1 MLKRIFKTNHC
12 LNKGLLPK
20 EANITM
26 NKSLIILGVLFLS
39 SCDDRSNLEQLVPI
53 GDQTQI
59 AAPLEQNLSPT
70 AKNIILFIGDGMGP
84 NHVSL
89 ARLSI
94 GGPNHR
100 LSFENFPITG
110 IVYNHSADNLYTDS
124 AASATTL
131 ATGVSTING
140 FVSVDPEKKPLPTIA
155 ELLSTKGYVS
165 GLVSTS
171 SITHATPASFYA
183 HVDSRD
189 KEVEIAEM
197 LVKSDVI
204 IALGGGTEYFDLT
217 TLSSELH
224 LVQSED
230 GLNLE
235 ALSPSKRVLGLFAED
250 GLDRRES
257 PPTQTKMTSTAIEFL
272 EQKSINCSGFFL
284 MSEGSQID
292 WGGHAN
298 NVEYMLAE
306 SIDFDAS
313 VQAAIEFAKQDKN
326 TLILVT
332 ADHATGGLVL
342 QKPNGSNIVAQW
354 TTTNH
359 DLSPINIYAY
369 GPGAELFSGVMDN
382 TEIFDRMLRAL
393 NYQNLDSQNCGD

>member
-1 MLKRIFKTNHC
+1 VPKINYVF
-12 LNKGLLPK
+12 NKGLFPK
-20 EANITM
+20 GANTIM
-26 NKSLIILGVLFLS
+26 KKSLIVLGVLFLS
-39 SCDDRSNLEQLVPI
+39 SCNDQASLEQLVPI
-53 GDQTQI
+53 GTQTQR
-59 AAPLEQNLSPT
+59 AAPLERNPSLV
-70 AKNIILFIGDGMGP
+70 AKNIILFVGDGMGP

-94 GGPNHR
+94 GGPSHR

-110 IVYNHSADNLYTDS
+110 IVYNHSFDNLYTDS

-131 ATGVSTING
+131 ATGVRTING
-140 FVSVDPEKKPLPTIA
+140 FVSVDSEKQLLPTIP

-189 KEVEIAEM
+189 KEVEIASM
-197 LVKSDVI
+197 LVESDVS

-217 TLSSELH
+217 DLSSELH
-224 LVQSED
+224 LVQSEA

-235 ALSPSKRVLGLFAED
+235 ALSSKKRVLGLFAED
-250 GLDRRES
+250 GLDRRDS
-257 PPTQTKMTSTAIEFL
+257 PPTQATMTSTAIQFL
-272 EQKSINCSGFFL
+272 EQKSLNCPGFFL

-298 NVEYMLAE
+298 NVEYMLSE
-306 SIDFDAS
+306 SLDFDAS

-326 TLILVT
+326 TLVLVT

-342 QKPNGSNIVAQW
+342 QKQSGSNVVAQW

-369 GPGAELFSGVMDN
+369 GPGSELFSGVMDN
-382 TEIFDRMLRAL
+382 TEIFDRMLQAL
-393 NYQNLDSQNCGD
+393 NYQNLDSDNCGD

>member
-1 MLKRIFKTNHC
+1 
-12 LNKGLLPK
+12 
-20 EANITM
+20 M

-59 AAPLEQNLSPT
+59 AAPLERNLSPT

-183 HVDSRD
+183 HADSRD

-235 ALSPSKRVLGLFAED
+235 ALSPNKRVLGLFAED

-257 PPTQTKMTSTAIEFL
+257 PPTQTKMTATAIEFL

-326 TLILVT
+326 TLVLVT

-369 GPGAELFSGVMDN
+369 GPGAELFSGVMGN